1 MNFIFKEEDIGKSIK
16 VYLGK
21 ESQENY
27 VCNVRKY
34 SSYKGNKGYYGIDN
48 YSMSSSRGADDYF
61 RQLSGVPL
69 KFNTKEE
76 AANFAYNFNKTVKE
90 TIDTKPL
97 SQDVMSYLKTRAR
110 DLARE
115 KQELMSNFVRIDN
128 ELYLLE
134 QLGKKYNV
142 EGLLC
147 AIESNLNSDCVE
159 KLLDFKVYVDNEGV
173 VPFFS
178 EVSLYSLIGKENAR
192 TVLALLSNVISKI
205 DPSKA
210 NHL

>member
-1 MNFIFKEEDIGKSIK
+1 MNFIFKEDQFTVK
-16 VYLGK
+16 VYLDEESYDKHICNLRKYTSHKGK
-21 ESQENY
+21 EYYRIDSAN
-27 VCNVRKY
+27 
-34 SSYKGNKGYYGIDN
+34 SY
-48 YSMSSSRGADDYF
+48 RGSDDYF
-61 RQLSGVPL
+61 KQLRDISL
-69 KFNTKEE
+69 NFNTKEE

-90 TIDTKPL
+90 TIDAKPL
-97 SQDVMSYLKTRAR
+97 SQDLMSYLKTRAR

-128 ELYLLE
+128 DFFSLE
-134 QLGKKYNV
+134 QLAKKYNI
-142 EGLLC
+142 EDLLYTT
-147 AIESNLNSDCVE
+147 ESNLNSNCVE
-159 KLLDFKVYVDNEGV
+159 KLLDFKVYVNDEE

-178 EVSLYSLIGKENAR
+178 EVALYNLIGKEDAR